1 MTLVRFWL
9 PAAIGIAGVILIVV
23 GDGAGT
29 GAGIVLI
36 GAALLVV
43 LANVLMRIG
52 LQSEQDREREQ
63 ANRRYLSRHGRWPED
78 GV

>member
-9 PAAIGIAGVILIVV
+9 PSAIGAAGAILLVV
-23 GDGAGT
+23 GDVVAK

-43 LANVLMRIG
+43 LANVLMRLG
-52 LQSEQDREREQ
+52 LQSEQDRAREQ
-63 ANRRYLSRHGRWPED
+63 ENRRYFSRHGRWPD
-78 GV
+78 NGD